1 MLSHCTLYE
10 NTVGGSPR
18 SMLFGIKDKNILDHE
33 VGYGVMQVLMLNK
46 GVWIFQMYRGTTY
59 SNTAN
64 EKVFSMWKGC
74 LYLFAEDFETQI
86 SNWHLRRV

>member
-46 GVWIFQMYRGTTY
+46 GV
-59 SNTAN
+59 
-64 EKVFSMWKGC
+64 
-74 LYLFAEDFETQI
+74 
-86 SNWHLRRV
+86 